1 MNPELKASIPSAES
15 QQWSDRGALSPVTN
29 RRHRIMIFDVET
41 SGLLPKTRQGVAL
54 TDLPHILQI
63 TFVIFDT
70 QYWRTVKSVDL
81 YIKIAENVEI
91 SPLITDLTGITREMC
106 DQGVPIE
113 KAMHEFY
120 QEYVQCDVFVAHNIQ
135 FDREMVRVE
144 MERCIDK
151 GNAQSDYSQVFNED
165 VMKQQQ
171 KSTFCTMRVGRN
183 LCKIERMGKN
193 GVYFKSPKL
202 VELYEHLFGMTPLG
216 LHSSLVDTYV
226 CLRCFVKIRYKFD
239 LRMTAF
245 PRMSFAPIA
254 SPSPLPLDPLPS
266 NTLPLDRNSI

>member
-1 MNPELKASIPSAES
+1 MNPALKASIPSAES

-29 RRHRIMIFDVET
+29 HRHRIMIFDVET

-70 QYWRTVKSVDL
+70 QYWRIVKSVDL

-120 QEYVQCDVFVAHNIQ
+120 QEYVQCDVFVAHNIH

-144 MERCIDK
+144 MERCVDK
-151 GNAQSDYSQVFNED
+151 GKAQSDYSQVFNED

-266 NTLPLDRNSI
+266 NTLPLDTNSI